1 MKETLTHHAIKASRI
16 EDAHGPAILLEQDDT
31 TEAYSVIVHPWQ
43 LLAVCQHF
51 GLIAGT
57 GEAQKAVRT
66 LQRRLLA
73 LDFSAVEYISSIGLR
88 ALMLAAR
95 QVKAQGGRIAIV
107 ALTPVVA
114 DVLRIARFDLVFPI
128 FGDLETATKNLT

>member
-73 LDFSAVEYISSIGLR
+73 LDDRIQGLLRYMADCSDHDHADLSSEMERLQALADLSTEWVTEMQDVVEEGTEPATTSPE
-88 ALMLAAR
+88 
-95 QVKAQGGRIAIV
+95 QQE
-107 ALTPVVA
+107 
-114 DVLRIARFDLVFPI
+114 
-128 FGDLETATKNLT
+128 LEL

>member
-51 GLIAGT
+51 GLIAADAQ
-57 GEAQKAVRT
+57 AQKAIRT

-73 LDFSAVEYISSIGLR
+73 LDDRIQGLLRYMADCSDHDHADLSSEMERLQALADLSTEWVTEMQDVVEEGTEPATTSPE
-88 ALMLAAR
+88 
-95 QVKAQGGRIAIV
+95 QQE
-107 ALTPVVA
+107 
-114 DVLRIARFDLVFPI
+114 
-128 FGDLETATKNLT
+128 LEL

>member
-1 MKETLTHHAIKASRI
+1 MKESLTHHGIKASRI

-31 TEAYSVIVHPWQ
+31 TVIVHPWQ

-57 GEAQKAVRT
+57 GEAQKAIRT

-73 LDFSAVEYISSIGLR
+73 LDDRIQGLLRYMADCSDHDHADLSSEMERLK
-88 ALMLAAR
+88 ALADLSGEWVAEMQDVAAEPEAACTEPAQQELA
-95 QVKAQGGRIAIV
+95 
-107 ALTPVVA
+107 L
-114 DVLRIARFDLVFPI
+114 
-128 FGDLETATKNLT
+128 

>member
-1 MKETLTHHAIKASRI
+1 MEVLFQERGAVNVLKVQGRIDHAA
-16 EDAHGPAILLEQDDT
+16 APAFQ
-31 TEAYSVIVHPWQ
+31 EA
-43 LLAVCQHF
+43 LAPYLGACSNGKVP
-51 GLIAGT
+51 
-57 GEAQKAVRT
+57 
-66 LQRRLLA
+66 LA

>member
-57 GEAQKAVRT
+57 GEAQKAIRT
-66 LQRRLLA
+66 LQRRLVALDERIQDLLHYMANYSDHDHADLTTEMERLKALADLSGEWVAEMQDVAAEPEAACTEPAQQELA
-73 LDFSAVEYISSIGLR
+73 L
-88 ALMLAAR
+88 
-95 QVKAQGGRIAIV
+95 
-107 ALTPVVA
+107 
-114 DVLRIARFDLVFPI
+114 
-128 FGDLETATKNLT
+128 

>member
-1 MKETLTHHAIKASRI
+1 MKEHLTHHAIKASRF
-16 EDAHGPAILLEQDDT
+16 EDAHGPAVLLQQDDT

-57 GEAQKAVRT
+57 GEAQKAIRT

-73 LDFSAVEYISSIGLR
+73 LDDRIQGLLRYMAEYSDHYHADLTTEMER
-88 ALMLAAR
+88 LKALADLS
-95 QVKAQGGRIAIV
+95 GEWV
-107 ALTPVVA
+107 AEMQDVA
-114 DVLRIARFDLVFPI
+114 EEGTEPATTSPEQQE
-128 FGDLETATKNLT
+128 LEL

>member
-1 MKETLTHHAIKASRI
+1 MKHHAITASRI

-57 GEAQKAVRT
+57 GEAQKAIRT

-73 LDFSAVEYISSIGLR
+73 LDDRIQGLLHYMANYSDHDHADLTTEMER
-88 ALMLAAR
+88 LKALADLSGEWVAEMQDVAAEPEAACTEPAQQELA
-95 QVKAQGGRIAIV
+95 
-107 ALTPVVA
+107 L
-114 DVLRIARFDLVFPI
+114 
-128 FGDLETATKNLT
+128 